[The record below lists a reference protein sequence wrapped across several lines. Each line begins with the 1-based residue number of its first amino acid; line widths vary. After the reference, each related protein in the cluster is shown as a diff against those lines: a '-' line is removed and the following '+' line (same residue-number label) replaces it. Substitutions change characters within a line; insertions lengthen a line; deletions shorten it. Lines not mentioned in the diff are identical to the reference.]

1 MSLTKVSYSMV
12 LGAPANVLDFIP
24 SQYHT
29 GIAARTY
36 TGDLLPYIQ
45 EAVNSLP
52 AELYF
57 PVGAYYITAAVSIP
71 IAGMRLCGAR
81 SGRFGDGTALNQQ
94 TSDIICNT
102 VGEGC
107 FWQVP
112 PLNLGGY
119 GNVDAMCVEGFNFSA
134 DYPVRWN
141 YDTGIVDDSSLSNI
155 PYLMRGRCIDNVM
168 IARSPGVGCGISQ
181 TKCFDFIVDQNEIVS
196 FAIGALLQGCDLGR
210 VYTNR
215 IIGFY
220 EFGIL
225 EIGVLTFGSQ
235 VEIRNND
242 ILSGTATSVAIQS
255 CSRHVRIYD
264 NYLETSG
271 CKGFISLSNTG
282 CPQYGPNVPTTS
294 LSVVVRDN
302 RCDGMISATD
312 YVYNFKNG
320 PEYVAIYDTGTT
332 GPAPTQAKAFL
343 IEGGFLQTR
352 YNGNLM
358 CTYDISIPAANKF
371 IFFRSG
377 VMPIPSNGIKITSE
391 NYRTL
396 ENAAL
401 QSNGAA
407 ANTYYQG
414 AEQIILE
421 NVAIDAYWILPVSG
435 SSLHPLQVGA
445 IYDIYITA
453 SSSLSE
459 NLSVGP
465 LLADPFSGSGVTLF
479 TLAPSPTAYYVGT
492 VTAPAITRGVGVNI
506 VKLATTG
513 NIAIQSV
520 EFIKRVASA
529 TANNGQV
536 VTVGNV
542 GPGAAG
548 VSIQGWQRVFDSAG
562 NTRYIPLFGV

>member
-24 SQYHT
+24 SQYHA

-36 TGDLLPYIQ
+36 TGDLLQYIQ
-45 EAVNSLP
+45 DAVDSLP

-57 PVGAYYITAAVSIP
+57 PAGAYYITAAVSIP
-71 IAGMRLCGAR
+71 LNGLRLCGAR
-81 SGRFGDGTALNQQ
+81 SGRFGDGTVLNQQ

-112 PLNLGGY
+112 PLDLGGY

-141 YDTGIVDDSSLSNI
+141 YDTGIVADAGSSNI

-181 TKCFDFIVDQNEIVS
+181 TKCFDFIIDQNEIVS
-196 FAIGALLQGCDLGR
+196 FAIGTLLQGCDLGR

-271 CKGFISLSNTG
+271 CKGFISLSNTD
-282 CPQYGPNVPTTS
+282 CPQYGPNVPVTS
-294 LSVVVRDN
+294 LSIAVRDN
-302 RCDGMISATD
+302 RCDGMIAATD

-320 PEYVAIYDTGTT
+320 PEYVAIHDTGTT
-332 GPAPTQAKAFL
+332 GPAPAQNKAFL
-343 IEGGFLQTR
+343 IEGGVLMTE
-352 YNGNLM
+352 YNDNLM

-377 VMPIPSNGIKITSE
+377 IMPIPSNGIKITAE

-396 ENAAL
+396 ENTAL
-401 QSNGAA
+401 HSNGAA
-407 ANTYYQG
+407 SDTFYQG
-414 AEQIILE
+414 AEQILFA
-421 NVAIDAYWILPVSG
+421 NVAINAYWILPVSG
-435 SSLHPLQVGA
+435 SSAHPLQVGA

-459 NLSVGP
+459 NLTVGS
-465 LLADPFSGSGVTLF
+465 LLSAPISGGSTTTF
-479 TLAPSPTAYYVGT
+479 TLSPSPTAYYAGT
-492 VTAPAITRGVGVNI
+492 VTAPAITRGVGANI
-506 VKLATTG
+506 IKGATTG
-513 NIAIQSV
+513 NIAIQSL

-548 VSIQGWQRVFDSAG
+548 ISIQGWQQVFDSAG